1 MTAVRGVFRQIL
13 SAARQKVKTQRVAYL
28 GPQFSFTHLA
38 AIERFGESADLIPV
52 STIASVFEEVNR
64 GHADFGLVP
73 IENSTDG
80 RIVDTLDMFTRL
92 PLRICGEVQI
102 AVHHNLASKSPRS
115 EITEIYSKP
124 QALSQCREWLSRNMP
139 HARLIEVTST
149 STAAQ
154 LARDKPGVGAVASR
168 QAAVE
173 YELQIVAE
181 NIEDNANNVTRFAV
195 IGDQTTRPTGHD
207 RTAVLL
213 QIPHKPGSLSD
224 ALQAFKKNKLNLTWI
239 ESFPLRG
246 PESGYLFF
254 IDFEGHFDEG
264 RDEARARGAGPQR
277 RPPRGPRIV
286 SAQRAAGMTAPSR
299 RKLVAGNWKM
309 NTTRASAVELA
320 RAVAARVPAERRDVE
335 VLVCPPFPY
344 LLPVGRGHP
353 RERGEARRTR
363 RLFRAAGSLYGR
375 SRRAD
380 ARRRWLPL
388 CDRRTQRAAARSGRG
403 RRRDRPQGRRGDRRR
418 ARRDPVR
425 RRIAVGARGQPDR
438 GRSRFAVGRG
448 ACRLDE
454 VVPRST

>member
-1 MTAVRGVFRQIL
+1 MAKKSVASKRVPKPAKSSRGPSRPPAKGHSPRNVVKKTTAAGNGQGSLTTAAPESRKAGPLSESALRQLDRQILQMINRRAEATTRLIEAAPNRNAAVYDLRGDDLLWQEMAAANPGPLPMTAVRGIFRQIL

-38 AIERFGESADLIPV
+38 AIERFGELADLMPV

-102 AVHHNLASKSPRS
+102 AVHHNLAAKAPRS

-195 IGDQTTRPTGHD
+195 IGDQQTKPTGRD

-213 QIPHKPGSLSD
+213 QIPHRPGSLSD
-224 ALQAFKKNKLNLTWI
+224 ALTAFKRNKLNLTWI

-254 IDFEGHFDEG
+254 IDFEGHFDEAKTK
-264 RDEARARGAGPQR
+264 RTLEELQ
-277 RPPRGPRIV
+277 
-286 SAQRAAGMTAPSR
+286 
-299 RKLVAGNWKM
+299 K
-309 NTTRASAVELA
+309 SAVRMEIL
-320 RAVAARVPAERRDVE
+320 
-335 VLVCPPFPY
+335 
-344 LLPVGRGHP
+344 
-353 RERGEARRTR
+353 
-363 RLFRAAGSLYGR
+363 GSY
-375 SRRAD
+375 
-380 ARRRWLPL
+380 
-388 CDRRTQRAAARSGRG
+388 
-403 RRRDRPQGRRGDRRR
+403 
-418 ARRDPVR
+418 
-425 RRIAVGARGQPDR
+425 
-438 GRSRFAVGRG
+438 
-448 ACRLDE
+448 
-454 VVPRST
+454 PRSEPLE